1 MEKYIVEKNKGVCT
15 ITINSPQ
22 TLNSLNTEMLL
33 ELHRIIDSLNHNEI
47 SALVFTANGKAFVA
61 GADITEMAHM
71 NSIQAKQFAS
81 IGSSLFDKIESLPFP
96 TIAAI
101 NGYALGGGCE
111 LALACDIRIA
121 SDNAKIGLPEVSLG
135 ITPGFGGTVR
145 LTKLVGKA
153 IATELICTASIIDA
167 KKAHEMR
174 LVNHVVSSD
183 ELLQK
188 ANDIANLISSKAP
201 IAVKLAKESINN
213 AINTDIGNA
222 IRFENSMFSIC
233 FSTEDQKN
241 GMEAFI
247 KKEKVNFNNR

>member
-1 MEKYIVEKNKGVCT
+1 MEKFIIEKNDRVYT

-33 ELHRIIDSLNHNEI
+33 ELNRIIDSLNHNEI
-47 SALVFTANGKAFVA
+47 SVLIFAANGKAFVA
-61 GADITEMAHM
+61 GADISEMAQM
-71 NSIQAKQFAS
+71 DSIQAKQFAH
-81 IGSSLFDKIESLPFP
+81 IGSSVFNKIESLPFP

-121 SDNAKIGLPEVSLG
+121 SENAKIGLPEVSLG

-153 IATELICTASIIDA
+153 LATELICTASIIDSN
-167 KKAHEMR
+167 KALEIG
-174 LVNHVVSSD
+174 LLNYIVPSN
-183 ELLQK
+183 ELISK
-188 ANDIANLISSKAP
+188 ANDIANLISSRAP

-213 AINTDIGNA
+213 AINSSVESA
-222 IRFENSMFSIC
+222 IHYENSMFSIC
-233 FSTEDQKN
+233 FSTQDQKD
-241 GMEAFI
+241 GMQAFL
-247 KKEKVNFNNR
+247 KKEKIKFNNR